1 MFFHKKKEASQ
12 EAPPL
17 TPPRK
22 RKWIKILI
30 ILLVVVLVA
39 VFILRACFGGKDS
52 ISTMATT
59 TYRYETVSRRDISQ
73 SLSYSGTL
81 EPADSYEVTSL
92 VTGEILDAP
101 FEEGDVLEEGA
112 LLYSIDTSDAQTNI
126 DKAELSLEQ
135 AQMNYDRAVESME
148 NLTVTAPKS
157 GTILTLDVEVGDDVQ
172 AGQQIGTLRNS
183 STMVLTVP
191 FNSTDAANISV
202 GNSASITVDGSFE
215 TLSGTVQEVGAVDE
229 VLEGGT
235 VVRYVTIDVKN
246 PGALSTSSTGSAV
259 INGAACSSTG
269 TFAYKAEATISA
281 QTSGEVVSI
290 SGTEGAWVEEG
301 ATILTLSST
310 ELQNSLR
317 SSEIA
322 LDDSKLS
329 LENVKEQLE
338 NYQITSPISGTVV
351 SKNYKAGDNLSANAG
366 GGSLC
371 TIYDL
376 SYLTMT
382 LSVDELDISTIQVG
396 QKVTITADAV
406 EGKTYEGEVTS
417 ISVQG
422 TTAAGATTYPV
433 TVRIDNTDGLLP
445 GMNVDA
451 QIITASS
458 EQALAIPTS
467 AVQRGNKVL
476 VSVDSESGKA
486 ALAKQEE
493 SSSTSEDG
501 SPEAAK
507 PAADDAPE
515 GYVYVD
521 VTLGLNSDDYIE
533 ITSGLAEGD
542 EIAIPSATPAAGST
556 EAEGLEGLFGITTTT
571 EPAGPAGGP
580 AAGGPAGGPAAG
592 GPGK

>member
-1 MFFHKKKEASQ
+1 MLFRKKNEAGQ
-12 EAPPL
+12 DAPPL
-17 TPPRK
+17 TPPRR
-22 RKWIKILI
+22 RKWVKVLL
-30 ILLVVVLVA
+30 ILLAVVLA
-39 VFILRACFGGKDS
+39 AALILRACFGGKKAVDV
-52 ISTMATT
+52 MANVN
-59 TYRYETVSRRDISQ
+59 YRYETVSRQDISQ

-81 EPADSYEVTSL
+81 EPADSYDVTSL
-92 VTGEILDAP
+92 VTGEILEAP

-112 LLYSIDTSDAQTNI
+112 LLYSIDTADAQTNI

-135 AQMNYDRAVESME
+135 AQMNYDRAVENME
-148 NLTVTAPKS
+148 NLTVTAPES
-157 GTILTLDVEVGDDVQ
+157 GTILTLDVEVGDNVQ

-183 STMVLTVP
+183 STMELKVP
-191 FNSTDAANISV
+191 FNSADAANISV
-202 GNSASITVDGSFE
+202 GSTASVTVEGSFE
-215 TLSGTVQEVGAVDE
+215 TLSGTVQEVSAVDE
-229 VLEGGT
+229 VLESGT

-246 PGALSTSSTGSAV
+246 PGALSTSSIGSAV
-259 INGAACSSTG
+259 INGAACSTTG

-281 QTSGEVVSI
+281 QASGEVASI
-290 SGTEGAWVEEG
+290 SGAEGTWVEEG

-382 LSVDELDISTIQVG
+382 LNVDELDISTIQVG
-396 QKVTITADAV
+396 QKVSITADAV

-433 TVRIDNTDGLLP
+433 TVRIDNTEGLLP

-451 QIITASS
+451 KIITASS

-467 AVQRGNKVL
+467 AVQRGSKVL
-476 VSVDSESGKA
+476 VSVESETGKA
-486 ALAKQEE
+486 ALEKQQE
-493 SSSTSEDG
+493 SSTAEEG
-501 SPEAAK
+501 KPGEEPKPEAEE
-507 PAADDAPE
+507 APE
-515 GYVYVD
+515 GYVYVE
-521 VTLGLNSDDYIE
+521 VTLGLNNDNYIE
-533 ITSGLAEGD
+533 VTSGLAEGD
-542 EIAIPSATPAAGST
+542 EIAIPSAAPAAAAG
-556 EAEGLEGLFGITTTT
+556 AEELGGLFGSVAV

>member
-1 MFFHKKKEASQ
+1 MFFRKKNEAGQ

-30 ILLVVVLVA
+30 ILLAVVLA
-39 VFILRACFGGKDS
+39 AALILRACFGGNQAVG
-52 ISTMATT
+52 TMAEVN
-59 TYRYETVSRRDISQ
+59 YRYETVSRQDISQ

-81 EPADSYEVTSL
+81 EPADSYDVTSL

-112 LLYSIDTSDAQTNI
+112 LLYSIDTADAQTNI

-135 AQMNYDRAVESME
+135 AQMNYDRALENME

-172 AGQQIGTLRNS
+172 AGQQIGTLRDS
-183 STMVLTVP
+183 STMELKVP
-191 FNSTDAANISV
+191 FNSADAANISV
-202 GNSASITVDGSFE
+202 GSTASVTVDGSFE
-215 TLSGTVQEVGAVDE
+215 TLSGTVREVSAVE
-229 VLEGGT
+229 EALAGGM

-259 INGAACSSTG
+259 INGVACNSAG
-269 TFAYKAEATISA
+269 TFAYKAEATITA
-281 QTSGEVVSI
+281 GASGEVASI
-290 SGTEGAWVEEG
+290 AGKEGSWVEEG
-301 ATILTLSST
+301 AEILTLTST

-329 LENVKEQLE
+329 LENVQEQLE

-396 QKVTITADAV
+396 QKVSITADAV
-406 EGKTYEGEVTS
+406 KGKTYEGEVTS

-433 TVRIDNTDGLLP
+433 TVRIDETDGLLP

-451 QIITASS
+451 EIITASS

-476 VSVDSESGKA
+476 VSVESETGKA
-486 ALAKQEE
+486 ALAAQEQSGE
-493 SSSTSEDG
+493 ASEG
-501 SPEAAK
+501 TPGEEPK
-507 PAADDAPE
+507 PAAEEAPE
-515 GYVYVD
+515 GYVYVE
-521 VTLGLNSDDYIE
+521 VTLGLNNDNYIE
-533 ITSGLAEGD
+533 VTDGLVEGD
-542 EIAIPSATPAAGST
+542 QIAIPSTAPAAAAG
-556 EAEGLEGLFGITTTT
+556 AEELGGLFGSVAV